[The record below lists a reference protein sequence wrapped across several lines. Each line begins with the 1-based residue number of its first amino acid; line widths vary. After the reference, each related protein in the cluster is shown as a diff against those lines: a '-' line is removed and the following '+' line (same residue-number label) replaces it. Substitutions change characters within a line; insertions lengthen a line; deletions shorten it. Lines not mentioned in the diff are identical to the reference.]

1 MPPTSN
7 AFKAIE
13 DAKAVP
19 IDAGDPTKT
28 VQIGASLDPK

>member
-13 DAKAVP
+13 DAKAVQ
-19 IDAGDPTKT
+19 IDARDPNKN